1 MRIPGARS
9 KRSSQPAAF
18 TLIELLVVIAIIGI
32 LISLLLPAVQAVREH
47 SRRTQCRNNLHQ
59 IGIALDQYVDRQGPR
74 GVYPVAAD
82 VPTVRPDLPTL
93 VTALS
98 PFIENQIQSFQC
110 PDDGNSPGDVGD
122 NKPGVPYYKNQGLS
136 YYYYNSRTTTPV
148 PGVNNPNGPGLVGLT
163 RAQVLDNTAPGR
175 STWTSL
181 NTYLVYDFS
190 NFHAPVGNLDNR
202 LYLYMDGHVDTLV
215 VGE

>member
-1 MRIPGARS
+1 MAIPRARTN
-9 KRSSQPAAF
+9 RSHRLAAF
-18 TLIELLVVIAIIGI
+18 TLVELLVVIAIIVI
-32 LISLLLPAVQAVREH
+32 LIALLLPAVQAVREH

-59 IGIALDQYVDRQGPR
+59 IGIAMDQYVDRQGAK
-74 GVYPVAAD
+74 GVYPVAAE

-98 PFIENQIQSFQC
+98 PFIENQILAFQC
-110 PDDGNSPGDVGD
+110 PDDGDVGD
-122 NKPGVPYYKNQGLS
+122 GKPGVPYYKNQGLS
-136 YYYYNSRTTTPV
+136 YDYRNGLATTADGTT
-148 PGVNNPNGPGLVGLT
+148 NPDGPGLMGLT
-163 RAQVLDNTAPGR
+163 RIQILDPNSQRTA
-175 STWTSL
+175 L

-190 NFHAPVGNLDNR
+190 NFHAPKGNLDNR